1 MSTVGGSWS
10 RPKIVNDGLVLY
22 LDASAPNSYSPYF
35 TPTTWKDLSGNNNSG
50 SLINGPTFDSR
61 NGGSIVFDGVDDYA
75 TGFGDTSTFSFIQN
89 TGIFTVSAWIRLTD
103 FANSR
108 YILGNNNGTGGAKG
122 FWVGYEVTNQR
133 FSFALS
139 NGTTGFLVFRRNSLI
154 TNSNYAYITYTGN
167 GVNSTLY
174 KDGVFVITSNNYG
187 TLSTGNSTN
196 QLGVGRINNT
206 GAYWQGNIPVV
217 QIYNKELTPQEVL
230 QNYNATKGRFGL

>member
-1 MSTVGGSWS
+1 MAGRVAYYGG
-10 RPKIVNDGLVLY
+10 IVKDGLVLN
-22 LDASAPNSYSPYF
+22 LDAAKRDSYPG
-35 TPTTWKDLSGNNNSG
+35 TGTTWRDISGTTVTG
-50 SLINGPTFDSR
+50 SLVNGPTFNSD

-89 TGIFTVSAWIRLTD
+89 TGIFTISAWIRLTD

-122 FWVGYEVTNQR
+122 LFIGYETTNQR
-133 FSFALS
+133 FTFSLT
-139 NGTTGFLVFRRNSLI
+139 NGATSFLVFRRNSLI
-154 TNSNYAYITYTGN
+154 TNSNYTYVTYTGN

-196 QLGVGRINNT
+196 ELGVGRVNNLSNT
-206 GAYWQGNIPVV
+206 YWQGNISVV
-217 QIYNKELTPQEVL
+217 QIYNRALTAQEVL
-230 QNYNATKGRFGL
+230 QNYNATKGRYGL